1 MKTFIYALVG
11 ILLLAACDEKQPE
24 TSKVL
29 EEVQQQAPDTAASIS
44 EDATSDL
51 ITSIETF
58 DELQAAYLKDDSGTT
73 YVINFWA
80 TWCKPCI
87 EELPYFEKLNETYQE
102 DDVKVVLVSMGLP
115 RLLESQVIPFIEKN
129 ELQSELVLLEDG
141 DYNRWLSLVDE
152 SWSGAIP
159 ATIIYKG
166 DHFKF
171 YERSFTYE
179 ELETEL
185 QSVL

>member
-1 MKTFIYALVG
+1 MKTFVYAFVG
-11 ILLLAACDEKQPE
+11 LLLFAACGEKQPE

-29 EEVQQQAPDTAASIS
+29 EEAQQKTSEIAEPTSEETA
-44 EDATSDL
+44 SDL
-51 ITSIETF
+51 ITSIKTF
-58 DELQAAYLKDDSGTT
+58 DELEAKYLKDDSGTT

-87 EELPYFEKLNETYQE
+87 EELPYFEKLNQTYQE
-102 DDVKVVLVSMGLP
+102 DDVKVVLVSMDLP
-115 RLLESQVIPFIEKN
+115 RLLETQVIPFIEKN

-166 DHFKF
+166 DNFKF